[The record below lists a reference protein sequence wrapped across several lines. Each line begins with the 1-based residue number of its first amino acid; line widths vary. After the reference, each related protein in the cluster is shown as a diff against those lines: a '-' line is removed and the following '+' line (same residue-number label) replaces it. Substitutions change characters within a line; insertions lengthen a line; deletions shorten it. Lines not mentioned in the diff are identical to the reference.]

1 MNAFTRLLLFSFL
14 SLIAQLVSIEPAIAV
29 EMYLNIPSINGE
41 DPTPGYP
48 DAMAASRVTI
58 EPNAFSIIKDLDS
71 ASPDLF
77 LAVAN
82 GTPLGTA
89 KMLFYNTA
97 PAGSPDA
104 ALDFFNTFATSYQV
118 LGGTEEEVGFNAQ
131 NPLQLYLE
139 VPGIPGESNTP
150 GHPSVMQINSWSLY
164 ANDFTIVKPLDSA
177 SDDLFLANASGTHF
191 PVARLLLYDSLPLG
205 ASPDAVIEF
214 EDLLISS
221 SQLSGGPGQLEE
233 HTFFFE
239 SLSQVPEPASI
250 ALLLLATAITACATT
265 RLPPRKV
272 FRRSTG
278 STSS

>member
-1 MNAFTRLLLFSFL
+1 MKTFVRKILPAAAFVVAALSFTH
-14 SLIAQLVSIEPAIAV
+14 PAAAV
-29 EMYLNIPSINGE
+29 EMYLNIPSIDGE

-48 DAMAASRVTI
+48 NAMAASRVTI
-58 EPNAFSIIKDLDS
+58 APNEFSIIKQLDS

-97 PAGSPDA
+97 PAGPPDA
-104 ALDFFNTFATSYQV
+104 ALDFFNTLATSYQV
-118 LGGTEEEVGFNAQ
+118 LGGAEEEVGFNAQ
-131 NPLQLYLE
+131 NPLQLFLE
-139 VPGIPGESNTP
+139 VPGIPGETSTP
-150 GHPSVMQINSWSLY
+150 GHPNVMQIQSWSLY
-164 ANDFTIVKPLDSA
+164 ANDFTIIKQQDSA
-177 SDDLFLANASGTHF
+177 SDDLFLANAIGTHF

-205 ASPDAVIEF
+205 ASPDAVVEF

-250 ALLLLATAITACATT
+250 ALLLLATAITACATS

-272 FRRSTG
+272 FQRSIG